1 MKYSVVE
8 FLELIMPY
16 DLIRT
21 EHIVEELNKRKKE
34 ELKRRCRDGR
44 N

>member
-1 MKYSVVE
+1 MNYSIVE
-8 FLELIMPY
+8 FLELIMPAQF
-16 DLIRT
+16 IRT

-34 ELKRRCRDGR
+34 ELKRRCNGD